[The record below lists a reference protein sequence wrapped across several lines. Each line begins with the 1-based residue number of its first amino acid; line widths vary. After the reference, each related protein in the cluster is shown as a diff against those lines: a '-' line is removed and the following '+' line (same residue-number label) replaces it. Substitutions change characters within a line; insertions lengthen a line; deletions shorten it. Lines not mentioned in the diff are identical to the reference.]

1 MADGS
6 GGANTAD
13 SYIGSLI
20 SLTSKS
26 EIRYEGIL
34 FTVDTENSNIALQN
48 VRSFGTEGRKK
59 DGLPI
64 YASDKV
70 YDYIIFR
77 GSDIKDLQVKS
88 SPSIQ
93 PPPQPPTDPAIISLQ
108 SQYSQP
114 ASIPPS
120 PYAQA
125 QPGPQD
131 APPQLPY
138 PGLPP
143 SAFRGGVPQMYQTA
157 AAWGPPPPTGPNGN
171 LAMPMYWPGYYRPPG
186 GQPFLQQQMPPQP
199 PPSLPQPPLPQPQ
212 TQPQPDAFRRQSSQQ
227 LGSRP
232 TPPLNLSSGIP
243 PPPLASQLQPVS
255 GPLPSTSSVPA
266 VSETAPAVPT
276 APIAPVAG
284 SNALQAPV
292 VSTPLSPPSSVASS
306 LPVSAAVSAPPAMQ
320 GVSAVITPAAK
331 NPRRVVGSAQP
342 SLPQAQSSG
351 ASLGTNSSGLITPA
365 VSSASTGVAQRSIAA
380 TQAPPGVLSASGKS
394 VVSSQIKQG
403 VEPESAQHQPAVS
416 TPGQTPQQQT
426 QPLLPLPTASTP
438 QKQTHQG
445 NGTMGHTY
453 VRRGRGRGSGSGR
466 GIGVAHPTQQFTED
480 FDFTAMNEKF
490 NKDEVW
496 GELGGKGESR
506 EKVVDDVEEE
516 LVDGILDD
524 EDLDKG
530 ALDPSKKPVYVKD
543 DFFDSLSCD
552 ALDREEG
559 RAERTK
565 FSEQRKIDTETFG
578 NFPLRSRGGRRG
590 GRRGGYRGGYYGGG
604 YMGGRGNGYGRGR
617 GAPRSATAIN

>member
-1 MADGS
+1 MGDGS

-34 FTVDTENSNIALQN
+34 YTVDTENSNIALQN

-64 YASDKV
+64 LASDKV

-114 ASIPPS
+114 APITPAYVQPP
-120 PYAQA
+120 
-125 QPGPQD
+125 PGPQD
-131 APPQLPY
+131 AGPQLPY
-138 PGLPP
+138 PGNFP
-143 SAFRGGVPQMYQTA
+143 SAFRSGVPPLYQPTA
-157 AAWGPPPPTGPNGN
+157 GLGSWGPPPPPPGPNGTG
-171 LAMPMYWPGYYRPPG
+171 LAMPMYWQGYYRPPTA
-186 GQPFLQQQMPPQP
+186 QPILQQPLHPQP
-199 PPSLPQPPLPQPQ
+199 PPSLPMPPAPQAQVLQQPP
-212 TQPQPDAFRRQSSQQ
+212 
-227 LGSRP
+227 RP
-232 TPPLNLSSGIP
+232 SPPLNLVNSMP
-243 PPPLASQLQPVS
+243 PVTSQLQQSS
-255 GPLPSTSSVPA
+255 GPAPSSMSAPAPPVTGSIPASGASVLVSNPGPTPA
-266 VSETAPAVPT
+266 VSATTSA
-276 APIAPVAG
+276 
-284 SNALQAPV
+284 
-292 VSTPLSPPSSVASS
+292 PSSVAPNVPSTIA
-306 LPVSAAVSAPPAMQ
+306 PSAVQ

-331 NPRRVVGSAQP
+331 NPRRVVGPVQP
-342 SLPQAQSSG
+342 SPPQSQSSG
-351 ASLGTNSSGLITPA
+351 ASFGTTSTA
-365 VSSASTGVAQRSIAA
+365 TSASSTSASATLAQRSQSA
-380 TQAPPGVLSASGKS
+380 TQSLPGMLSSAPGKIAVTNPLKQDQKSAEPAKS
-394 VVSSQIKQG
+394 
-403 VEPESAQHQPAVS
+403 QPIIS
-416 TPGQTPQQQT
+416 TPGQPPQQQT
-426 QPLLPLPTASTP
+426 QPLLPLPTSSTP
-438 QKQTHQG
+438 QKQLLQG
-445 NGTMGHTY
+445 NGSVGSNY

-466 GIGVAHPTQQFTED
+466 GIGLAQPTQLFMED

-496 GELGGKGESR
+496 GELGKGSEIR
-506 EKVVDDVEEE
+506 DKVGDAEEE
-516 LVDGILDD
+516 DVTDGHADD
-524 EDLDKG
+524 EVADGPAHKIAPDM
-530 ALDPSKKPVYVKD
+530 PKKPVYVKD

-578 NFPLRSRGGRRG
+578 NFPLRSRGGRGGR
-590 GRRGGYRGGYYGGG
+590 GRRGGFRGGFYGGG